1 MQGDNGV
8 ARQVEVERR
17 MVAAMYGR
25 LDAEVADAL
34 AARDRVLATP
44 VEDPQ
49 DLYARDVEHARLT
62 RTVGELRA
70 AERSLCFGRIDTT
83 SGESIHIGRIGLSSA
98 DGDVLLVDWRAE
110 AARPF
115 YAATPASPQGVRRRR
130 HLRLNGRTVVSVS
143 DEILDGAAPTSQD
156 VVGDGPLVA
165 ALGSAR
171 TGRMREAVATLQ
183 AEQDA
188 IVRSA
193 HRGVT
198 VVDGGPGTGKTIV
211 ALHRA
216 AYVLYAFPALAG
228 RGVLVFGPNRRF
240 LDYISE
246 VLPSLGE
253 NDVGMATMDDL
264 TGVEPTAADSD
275 PAARLKGQARL
286 AGALAQ
292 WVRDHQPH
300 GVPLD
305 LRVGQE
311 ALVLDAAS
319 VDAARRQATQD
330 GLAHNP
336 GRETF
341 KEYVVS
347 DVVTLLEKRT
357 TEALEE
363 MDDEVAAL
371 LGIDLDKAVAKDLR
385 ALGLDD
391 TIPATDDPEVD
402 WKAIREG
409 LLDDPGVDLA
419 IEAVWPRLRAED
431 ALARF
436 LADRAALSA
445 DELALLN
452 RPAGSGPTNADLALL
467 DEARELIDG
476 PPPRVYG
483 HIVVDEAQELSEMQ
497 WRMLMRRC
505 PARSMTIVGDFA
517 QAGSATT
524 VRSWTE
530 AVGPFVGQRFTR
542 HTLTVNYRTTAEILH
557 AAAPLLARI
566 APEQQP
572 SHSIRRGERPRTVVV
587 NDADLDVEVRE
598 LITRTCRA
606 RPDELVGVIGPA
618 GLVDRLT
625 PALDGTGAVVIA
637 APEVRGLE
645 FDSVFVIDPA
655 AIETARPGGLR
666 DLYVAITRATKHLCT
681 LELRADA
688 PAGSTAD
695 GRRPPRSRRGPT

>member
-1 MQGDNGV
+1 MRVDSGA
-8 ARQVEVERR
+8 ARQVEIERR
-17 MVAAMYGR
+17 MVDAMYGR
-25 LDAEVADAL
+25 LDSEVADAF
-34 AARDRVLATP
+34 AARDRVLAAP

-49 DLYARDVEHARLT
+49 DLFARDVEHARLT
-62 RTVGELRA
+62 RAVGELRA
-70 AERSLCFGRIDTT
+70 AERSLCFGRIDST
-83 SGESIHIGRIGLSSA
+83 SGDSVHIGRIGLCSA
-98 DGDVLLVDWRAE
+98 DGAVLLVDWRAD

-115 YAATPASPQGVRRRR
+115 YAATSASPHGLRRRR
-130 HLRLNGRTVVSVS
+130 HLRLNGRRVVNVS
-143 DEILDGAAPTSQD
+143 DEILDGALPTPQD

-188 IVRSA
+188 IVRSP
-193 HRGVT
+193 HRGVV

-211 ALHRA
+211 GLHRA

-228 RGVLVFGPNRRF
+228 RGVLVFGPNGRF

-253 NDVGMATMDDL
+253 NDVRMATLADL
-264 TGVEPTAADSD
+264 TGVEPTAIESDS
-275 PAARLKGQARL
+275 AARVKGQAQL
-286 AGALAQ
+286 AGALAR

-305 LRVGQE
+305 IRVGLE
-311 ALVLDAAS
+311 TLVLDAES
-319 VDAARRQATQD
+319 VDAAHRLATQD

-347 DVVTLLEKRT
+347 DLVNLLEKRT
-357 TEALEE
+357 TEALNE

-371 LGIDLDKAVAKDLR
+371 LGVDLDQAVAKDLR
-385 ALGLDD
+385 TLGLDD
-391 TIPATDDPEVD
+391 TIPATGDPEVD
-402 WKAIREG
+402 WEAIRDE
-409 LLDDPGVDLA
+409 LLEDPGVDLA
-419 IEAVWPRLRAED
+419 IEAVWPRLSAED
-431 ALARF
+431 ALRQF
-436 LADRAALSA
+436 LADRTALAAFLPALSE
-445 DELALLN
+445 DEIALLI
-452 RPAGSGPTNADLALL
+452 RPNGSGHTTADLALL

-476 PPPRVYG
+476 PPEQVYG

-524 VRSWTE
+524 IRSWTE
-530 AVGPFVGQRFTR
+530 AVGPFVGERFTR

-557 AAAPLLARI
+557 AVASLLVRI

-572 SHSIRRGERPRTVVV
+572 SHSIRHGERPRTVAVTGAAM
-587 NDADLDVEVRE
+587 DAAIRE
-598 LITRTCRA
+598 LVTQA
-606 RPDELVGVIGPA
+606 SEAHPDELIGVIGPA
-618 GLVDRLT
+618 GRIAQVT
-625 PALDGTGAVVIA
+625 TALDGTGAVVIA
-637 APEVRGLE
+637 APEARGLE

-655 AIETARPGGLR
+655 AIETARPGGAR
-666 DLYVAITRATKHLCT
+666 DLYVALTRATKRVWT
-681 LELRADA
+681 LRA
-688 PAGSTAD
+688 T
-695 GRRPPRSRRGPT
+695 

>member
-17 MVAAMYGR
+17 MVAAMYAR
-25 LDAEVADAL
+25 LDAEVAEAL

-49 DLYARDVEHARLT
+49 DFYARDVEHARLT

-83 SGESIHIGRIGLSSA
+83 SGESVHIGRIGLRAA

-115 YAATPASPQGVRRRR
+115 YAATPASPQGVHRRR
-130 HLRLNGRTVVSVS
+130 HLRLNGRTVVDVS
-143 DEILDGAAPTSQD
+143 DEILDGSAPTPED

-171 TGRMREAVATLQ
+171 TGRMREAVATLR

-264 TGVEPTAADSD
+264 TGVAPTAIDSD

-300 GVPLD
+300 GVPLA
-305 LRVGQE
+305 LRAGQE
-311 ALVLDAAS
+311 RLVLDAAS

-336 GRETF
+336 GRDTF

-357 TEALEE
+357 TEALDE
-363 MDDEVAAL
+363 MDDEVATL

-385 ALGLDD
+385 ALGPMTPFPPR
-391 TIPATDDPEVD
+391 TIPRSTGRPSATDCSTT
-402 WKAIREG
+402 
-409 LLDDPGVDLA
+409 
-419 IEAVWPRLRAED
+419 RAST
-431 ALARF
+431 AP
-436 LADRAALSA
+436 S
-445 DELALLN
+445 
-452 RPAGSGPTNADLALL
+452 
-467 DEARELIDG
+467 
-476 PPPRVYG
+476 
-483 HIVVDEAQELSEMQ
+483 
-497 WRMLMRRC
+497 RRC
-505 PARSMTIVGDFA
+505 GRDCAPRTLSR
-517 QAGSATT
+517 GS
-524 VRSWTE
+524 W
-530 AVGPFVGQRFTR
+530 P
-542 HTLTVNYRTTAEILH
+542 
-557 AAAPLLARI
+557 I
-566 APEQQP
+566 AP
-572 SHSIRRGERPRTVVV
+572 H
-587 NDADLDVEVRE
+587 
-598 LITRTCRA
+598 
-606 RPDELVGVIGPA
+606 
-618 GLVDRLT
+618 
-625 PALDGTGAVVIA
+625 
-637 APEVRGLE
+637 
-645 FDSVFVIDPA
+645 
-655 AIETARPGGLR
+655 LR
-666 DLYVAITRATKHLCT
+666 
-681 LELRADA
+681 
-688 PAGSTAD
+688 
-695 GRRPPRSRRGPT
+695 PRSRTTSSRSSSVPTDQAPRTPISRCSTRRGS